1 MIDKDLKSYK
11 LEMRILLKGCFHV
24 KRTAPDGR
32 HVPLDGSLE
41 REDVMEKMSPSRLC
55 EVNRL
60 LGELHSLL
68 PEARFDYDEKT
79 GVLVRVVLNI
89 KENPLR
95 EINFFD
101 SRPRSF
107 PTPNFLCLPS
117 PVHSRSSQASPD
129 SDS

>member
-1 MIDKDLKSYK
+1 MAKP
-11 LEMRILLKGCFHV
+11 
-24 KRTAPDGR
+24 T
-32 HVPLDGSLE
+32 
-41 REDVMEKMSPSRLC
+41 PSRLS

-60 LGELHSLL
+60 LGELHELL

-101 SRPRSF
+101 SLPRSF
-107 PTPNFLCLPS
+107 PTPNLLCRPHFGPS
-117 PVHSRSSQASPD
+117 RFSP
-129 SDS
+129 SDLEP

>member
-1 MIDKDLKSYK
+1 MANP
-11 LEMRILLKGCFHV
+11 
-24 KRTAPDGR
+24 T
-32 HVPLDGSLE
+32 
-41 REDVMEKMSPSRLC
+41 PSRLS

-60 LGELHSLL
+60 LRELHELL

-107 PTPNFLCLPS
+107 PTPNLLCRTHVAPSDLLPS
-117 PVHSRSSQASPD
+117 D
-129 SDS
+129 LEG

>member
-1 MIDKDLKSYK
+1 MAKTTPSK
-11 LEMRILLKGCFHV
+11 L
-24 KRTAPDGR
+24 
-32 HVPLDGSLE
+32 S
-41 REDVMEKMSPSRLC
+41 

-60 LGELHSLL
+60 LGELHELL

-89 KENPLR
+89 TENPLR

-107 PTPNFLCLPS
+107 PTPNILCLPHPS
-117 PVHSRSSQASPD
+117 SSRHSQPPPD
-129 SDS
+129 CDS